1 MVDRNE
7 GFRFDIYE
15 RVILPPDSP
24 GIEHLE
30 QLELLPHVEGIPG
43 REQTELRGY
52 LRLNAAYE
60 SADGASG
67 TQTFV
72 YDIPV
77 EISLPVRRG
86 SGMKQVG
93 VQIDQFDV
101 ELVSSRSLNVTGVLS
116 LSGWDAAA
124 FAREAEQ
131 EDDDIVAVHG
141 DDAET
146 QRQDDQSD
154 QNDQG
159 EQEEPRTE
167 TQQQAAEA
175 NEAAEAADSGQA
187 SGAKEATWEHEQHEA
202 AWPEENSELVNA
214 QEHVED
220 ADKQEMKVAFKPQA
234 EEHAD
239 GTDAAGGAG
248 SSKANNLL
256 EWKSLFLS
264 KDEQTMFRTVRICI
278 VQKEETLQAIAQRY
292 ELNPRELELYNRLD
306 DSAVSEGQALYI
318 PGK

>member
-30 QLELLPHVEGIPG
+30 QLELLPYVQGIPG

-52 LRLNAAYE
+52 LRLTAAYE
-60 SADGASG
+60 AADADSG
-67 TQTFV
+67 SQTFV

-77 EISLPVRRG
+77 EISLPVRQG
-86 SGMKQVG
+86 NGMHQVG

-116 LSGWDAAA
+116 LSGWEAAA
-124 FAREAEQ
+124 LSREAEQ
-131 EDDDIVAVHG
+131 DDEIVAVHG
-141 DDAET
+141 DDAAAAEPE
-146 QRQDDQSD
+146 QGQSRV
-154 QNDQG
+154 
-159 EQEEPRTE
+159 EA
-167 TQQQAAEA
+167 QQQPAEA
-175 NEAAEAADSGQA
+175 NDAVQADEANDTAQA
-187 SGAKEATWEHEQHEA
+187 IESDQANEAKEQQEN
-202 AWPEENSELVNA
+202 AWPDESSELVNA
-214 QEHVED
+214 QEYAEE
-220 ADKQEMKVAFKPQA
+220 ADKQEMKVAFNPQS

-239 GTDAAGGAG
+239 AADAAGGIG

-306 DSAVSEGQALYI
+306 DSAVDEGQALYI